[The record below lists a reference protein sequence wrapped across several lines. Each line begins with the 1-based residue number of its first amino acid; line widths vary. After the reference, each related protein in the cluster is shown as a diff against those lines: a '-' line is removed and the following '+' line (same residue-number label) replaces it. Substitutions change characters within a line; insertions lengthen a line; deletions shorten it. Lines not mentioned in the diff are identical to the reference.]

1 MACAKFQIVRKCKV
15 CGAEFV
21 AKTLE
26 SWYCTPRCGKIAWK
40 RRKDESINMQRLD
53 KIVKSIPDCRDHI
66 KISEAY
72 ALFGISKYTVYRL
85 IKKGDISHVNLGT
98 NQIRVNKQEQQ
109 QKFVCKNAENQ
120 NISERKL

>member
-1 MACAKFQIVRKCKV
+1 
-15 CGAEFV
+15 
-21 AKTLE
+21 
-26 SWYCTPRCGKIAWK
+26 
-40 RRKDESINMQRLD
+40 MQRLD
-53 KIVKSIPDCRDHI
+53 KIVKSIPDCRDSI